1 MACGESSLYRGG
13 DLMIRY
19 LRLYF
24 HFLQFSITKALQFRL
39 DFSFRIVMDF
49 IFYAVN
55 ILFFKIIYL
64 HTPMLA
70 GFSEEQM
77 MIFIASY
84 LFLDSIIM
92 TFFANNIWL
101 LPFYINK
108 GDLDYYL
115 VRPVSSLFF
124 LSLRDIAANSVI
136 NMMAAFSILLWSFSK
151 YTGTFTGSQIV
162 LYGLFLLNGLG
173 LYYLVRMMFVIPV
186 FWTHTSRGL
195 DELFWGIEQC
205 MQRPVDIFRGQ
216 FKRALSTIIP
226 LGVIVSYPVKILFS
240 DRPSGLMIH
249 MVLVTILFGF
259 LFGQCWKWGLR
270 NYSSASS

>member
-1 MACGESSLYRGG
+1 
-13 DLMIRY
+13 MIRY
-19 LRLYF
+19 LRLYL
-24 HFLQFSITKALQFRL
+24 HFLRFSITRALQFRL
-39 DFSFRIVMDF
+39 DLSFRIVMDF

-77 MIFIASY
+77 MIFVASY

-92 TFFANNIWL
+92 TFLANNIWM

-136 NMMAAFSILLWSFSK
+136 NMIAAFSILLWSFGQ
-151 YTGTFTGSQIV
+151 YTGTFTLGQIL

-173 LYYLVRMMFVIPV
+173 LYFLVRMMFVIPV

-205 MQRPVDIFRGQ
+205 MQRPVDMFRGQ
-216 FKRALSTIIP
+216 FKHFLSTIIP
-226 LGVIVSYPVKILFS
+226 LGLIVSYPVKMLFS
-240 DRPSGLMIH
+240 DKPGALMIH
-249 MVLVTILFGF
+249 MALVTIIFGF
-259 LFGQCWKWGLR
+259 IFGRCWKWGLR

>member
-1 MACGESSLYRGG
+1 MK
-13 DLMIRY
+13 RY
-19 LRLYF
+19 IRLYI
-24 HFLQFSITKALQFRL
+24 HFLKFSFSKALQFRL
-39 DFSFRIVMDF
+39 DFSFRIIMDF
-49 IFYAVN
+49 IFYVVN

-70 GFSEEQM
+70 GLTEEQM
-77 MIFIASY
+77 MIFVSSY

-92 TFFANNIWL
+92 TLLANNIWL
-101 LPFYINK
+101 LPTYINK

-136 NMMAAFSILLWSFSK
+136 NVIAAFSILLWSFTK
-151 YTGTFTGSQIV
+151 YTGSFTLSQIL
-162 LYGLFLLNGLG
+162 LYSLFLLNGLG

-205 MQRPVDIFRGQ
+205 MQRPLDMFKGQ
-216 FKRALSTIIP
+216 FKRILSTLIP
-226 LGVIVSYPVKILFS
+226 LGIIVSYPVKMLFTS
-240 DRPSGLMIH
+240 DPLNLMIH
-249 MVLVTILFGF
+249 MSVVTIVFGF
-259 LFGQCWKWGLR
+259 VFSRCWKWGLR

>member
-1 MACGESSLYRGG
+1 
-13 DLMIRY
+13 MIRY
-19 LRLYF
+19 LRLYLYF
-24 HFLQFSITKALQFRL
+24 VRFSITKALQFRL
-39 DFSFRIVMDF
+39 DFTFRIIMDF

-84 LFLDSIIM
+84 LFLDSVIM
-92 TFFANNIWL
+92 TFLANNIWL

-115 VRPVSSLFF
+115 VRPASSLFF

-136 NMMAAFSILLWSFSK
+136 NMIAAFSILLWSFSK
-151 YTGTFTGSQIV
+151 YSGTFTLGQIM

-205 MQRPVDIFRGQ
+205 MQRPVDMFSGQ
-216 FKRALSTIIP
+216 FKRFLSTIIP
-226 LGVIVSYPVKILFS
+226 LGVIVSYPVKILFTDS
-240 DRPSGLMIH
+240 PSPFMIH
-249 MVLVTILFGF
+249 MALVTVIFGF
-259 LFGQCWKWGLR
+259 IFSICWKWGLK